1 MIPSDQV
8 PAGVD
13 WVPRRLADLERQVRE
28 LAAGLA
34 SHGLTR
40 PWVPVTWAGAIST
53 QWPSTTSASFV
64 PVLEAALPRQQPRIT
79 VRIRHT
85 TDLAGTTGDLRVMCG
100 ATQLGSVVPVTI
112 TATTTDVGP
121 VALPAGTD
129 VIALTVDARRTAGSG
144 SVRAM
149 VIASWTQQ

>member
-13 WVPRRLADLERQVRE
+13 WLPRELADLKRQLRE

-34 SHGLTR
+34 RQRLTR
-40 PWVPVTWAGAIST
+40 PWVPVTWGGAVTT

-64 PVLEAALPRQQPRIT
+64 PILETALPRQQPRIT
-79 VRIRHT
+79 VRVRHL
-85 TDLAGTTGDLRVMCG
+85 TDVAATTGELRVMSG
-100 ATQLGSVVPVTI
+100 GTQLGATVEVTT

-121 VALPAGTD
+121 VVLPAGTD
-129 VIALTVDARRTAGSG
+129 VISVTVEARRVAGSG
-144 SVRAM
+144 AVRAM
-149 VIASWTQQ
+149 VTASWTQQ